1 MLLQTFRIN
10 ISIWATAHLPLPN
23 PTLTLNCCQLT
34 VVELGEGWVGSCPDT
49 DIDPTFLHSNFN
61 MVTNWCLSQTKILI
75 RRERIF
81 FS

>member
-1 MLLQTFRIN
+1 MNKLPVGKNHQVLHLLALTILLN

-49 DIDPTFLHSNFN
+49 DIDPGSL
-61 MVTNWCLSQTKILI
+61 
-75 RRERIF
+75 
-81 FS
+81 